1 MGVHMKYILL
11 LAAIFTQ
18 NYSECIVK
26 PNQKFQEITAQ
37 VESAKKAICKKL
49 EMSEKDFRKFYD
61 LNIKKFNS
69 CFQEKS
75 EQYIKQLNL
84 KRYYPQNKILKKI
97 LENHPNIKLYKG
109 KNICCKL
116 CSPAYNLNNIVII
129 DDKYLDRIS
138 IILHELSHAIHHDCI
153 YASMFESILNYKNF
167 NNRKS
172 IEDSINKYQ
181 ILFEKRADYFAA
193 NHGKI
198 YSTELA
204 EYFKTLL
211 PGVNCNNH
219 PPLEER
225 ISYLNNFN

>member
-1 MGVHMKYILL
+1 MKYILL

-18 NYSECIVK
+18 NYSKSLVA
-26 PNQKFQEITAQ
+26 PNEKFQEITEQ
-37 VESAKKAICKKL
+37 VESAKKTVCKQL
-49 EMSEKDFRKFYD
+49 GMSEQEFRKFYD
-61 LNIKKFNS
+61 HNIKKFNS
-69 CFQEKS
+69 CFQEKTDY
-75 EQYIKQLNL
+75 YIKHLNL
-84 KRYYPQNKILKKI
+84 KRYYPKNKILKDI
-97 LENHPNIKLYKG
+97 LEKHPNIKLYQG
-109 KNICCKL
+109 NNICCKL
-116 CSPAYNLNNIVII
+116 CSPAYNLNNVVVI
-129 DDKYLDRIS
+129 DDNYLDKTS
-138 IILHELSHAIHHDCI
+138 IILHELSHAIHQDCI

-181 ILFEKRADYFAA
+181 VLFEKRADYFAA

-211 PGVNCNNH
+211 PGVKCNNH

-225 ISYLNNFN
+225 ILYLNNFN